1 MAPSRIRGEIKS
13 VSGTLQRAVGSIVRA
28 HGFAG
33 RGRDRHNRGVAEVTA
48 AKAKGYASGTGDRV
62 RGKGH
67 SILGGITG
75 NRGRQ
80 ARGNAM
86 GDKGAFKQGFNSS
99 SRTRA

>member
-1 MAPSRIRGEIKS
+1 MAPSRVGGQFKS
-13 VSGTLQRAVGSIVRA
+13 VSGSLQSAVGTLVRA

-33 RGRDRHNRGVAEVTA
+33 RGRDRHNRGVAEVQA
-48 AKAKGYASGTGDRV
+48 AKTKGYASGTGDRV

-75 NRGRQ
+75 NRRRQ

-86 GDKGAFKQGFNSS
+86 ADKGNLKQAFHSGG
-99 SRTRA
+99 RA